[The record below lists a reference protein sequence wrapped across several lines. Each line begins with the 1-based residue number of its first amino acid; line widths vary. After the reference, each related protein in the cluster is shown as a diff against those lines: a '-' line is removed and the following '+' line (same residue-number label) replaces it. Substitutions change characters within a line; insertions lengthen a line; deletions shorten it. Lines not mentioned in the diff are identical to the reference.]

1 MNHREKYY
9 FYLYI
14 NGEVSPEEIVFTR
27 NFPDFQFVLGTYGA
41 LKCFRSFAK
50 TTEGSR
56 SLLSSQV
63 KPVIID
69 IALYSIYSSPW
80 KNGSEP
86 RRTFTV
92 YYMCIQGIY
101 RLNVHGSVHRS
112 RNQ

>member
-1 MNHREKYY
+1 M
-9 FYLYI
+9 
-14 NGEVSPEEIVFTR
+14 NGEVSPEKIVFTR
-27 NFPDFQFVLGTYGA
+27 TFPDFQFVLGTYGA

-50 TTEGSR
+50 TAEVSR
-56 SLLSSQV
+56 SLLSTQV

-86 RRTFTV
+86 RLIFSL
-92 YYMCIQGIY
+92 YYMYIRGIY